1 MPREGGESSSAAST
15 KPTERVARAPSGS
28 IWVQI
33 SPNLKEELRPFVDL
47 DEVESE
53 GFEVWLH
60 SILPI
65 LPRGPVRPVGRPAS
79 DPRERIS
86 ELARALAEC
95 SGDRAKVHF
104 QAAAYYRENQ
114 VMARRIRALEAVIR
128 TRGSSEEQAA
138 LLEPEPEVERASER
152 YLPNGRDGQ

>member
-1 MPREGGESSSAAST
+1 MPREGAETGEPTST
-15 KPTERVARAPSGS
+15 RPSDPIARPRSGS
-28 IWVQI
+28 TWVQI
-33 SPNLKEELRPFVDL
+33 SLTLKQELRPFVDL

-65 LPRGPVRPVGRPAS
+65 LPREPARPPGKVAS
-79 DPRERIS
+79 DPKERLA

-114 VMARRIRALEAVIR
+114 VMARRLRALEAVIR
-128 TRGSSEEQAA
+128 IRGSPEEKAA
-138 LLEPEPEVERASER
+138 LLEPEPEVDRASSR
-152 YLPNGRDGQ
+152 YLPKGRDGA